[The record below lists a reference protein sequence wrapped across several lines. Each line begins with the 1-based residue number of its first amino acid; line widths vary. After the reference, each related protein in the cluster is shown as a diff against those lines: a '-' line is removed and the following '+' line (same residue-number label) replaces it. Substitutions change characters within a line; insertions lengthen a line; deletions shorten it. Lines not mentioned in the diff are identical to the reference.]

1 MAIFLI
7 FSTVETIAVAFYLIL
22 IGSQTSHQIFFG
34 LSVSRFLSV
43 MVLLVIALL
52 FLILTIIE
60 LRQNAKGKGIFSDL
74 IVNPYALLILFFVSA
89 MLMGLMFYLLTR
101 TPYFGGDFKMII
113 HQSEPLFA
121 WLLLIAAQT
130 CVFIALW
137 VSMYFILNKGKKSV
151 SETKKEFLLLLGF
164 FIFALMAKW
173 FIVSV
178 ASFGPTGTGDEMTYY
193 DMTDSLKRG
202 FFSISQTY
210 HYPPLY
216 PLILVPALAFKQYTF
231 TGIKLINAVVTTSIL
246 FPTYFIS
253 RSYLDSKKS
262 LLLSLLACLLPY
274 NLVFP
279 RRIVSENLYFPIFL
293 WAVFMILKKP
303 AGRRTALVW
312 DIFTGICLGLL
323 YLTRYISL
331 AIIPMFLLAWWV
343 KPFDDNDLLLHPNW
357 KKVLRFLL
365 LITITYAVFSP
376 WVIGALLEK
385 VPVKLILGFVIT
397 STTNATQLTIFNL
410 LIWIALYSAYM
421 ILMAAPVLPLMLKSL
436 NYLNRNNWRDEY
448 GRFIIQIFFIL
459 VAFMAASVR
468 HSWRAYYNVNYP
480 AAIMGRYVL
489 YPCMLF
495 LILGFITLEMHKKD
509 DPSLSRINFIW
520 TLILSF
526 LLVTLAHFIII
537 EQKIISVGPIFL
549 RLESSVDV
557 YHEYLM
563 GYFFFV
569 LVVTLYILYDLHFF
583 NTQKRLVNNLIPLV
597 MLIFFIIGCNDYY
610 DQLIKTQTYPWLSN
624 EIAHQARALLTDDK
638 LSDGISLF
646 VPPHLDNKHE
656 AELYNGLRV
665 RALDNTK
672 IFDFNKENVSN
683 MPTQGGFIVRIYTLQ
698 DAPQYSGERIYRFND
713 MVFTLELVTK

>member
-1 MAIFLI
+1 MTIFL
-7 FSTVETIAVAFYLIL
+7 FLSTVETIAVAIYLIL
-22 IGSQTSHQIFFG
+22 IGSQTSHQAFFG
-34 LSVSRFLSV
+34 LSVSRFFSV
-43 MVLLVIALL
+43 MALLVIVLL
-52 FLILTIIE
+52 FVLLTIIE
-60 LRQNAKGKGIFSDL
+60 LRQNAKRKNFISVL
-74 IVNPYALLILFFVSA
+74 LVNPNMLLMLFSVSA
-89 MLMGLMFYLLTR
+89 MLMGSMFYLLTR
-101 TPYFGGDFKMII
+101 SPYFGGDFKMII

-130 CVFIALW
+130 CFFIALW
-137 VSMYFILNKGKKSV
+137 VSIYFILNKGEKSV
-151 SETKKEFLLLLGF
+151 SETKKELLYVICL
-164 FIFALMAKW
+164 FIVALVVKW
-173 FIVSV
+173 FIVSA

-216 PLILVPALAFKQYTF
+216 PLILVPALVFKQYTF

-262 LLLSLLACLLPY
+262 LFLSLIACLLPY

-293 WAVFMILKKP
+293 WSVFMILKKP
-303 AGRRTALVW
+303 TGRKTDLVW
-312 DIFTGICLGLL
+312 DFFTGICLGLL

-331 AIIPMFLLAWWV
+331 AIIPMFLLAWWI
-343 KPFDDNDLLLHPNW
+343 KPFDNNDLLLHPTW
-357 KKVLRFLL
+357 KKIFRFLL
-365 LITITYAVFSP
+365 LIIIICALFSP

-397 STTNATQLTIFNL
+397 STTNAKQLTILNL
-410 LIWIALYSAYM
+410 LIWILLYSAYM
-421 ILMAAPVLPLMLKSL
+421 ILMAAPVLPLMAKSL
-436 NYLNRNNWRDEY
+436 KHLNKNNWRDEY
-448 GRFIIQIFFIL
+448 GRFIIQIFFLL

-468 HSWRAYYNVNYP
+468 HSWRAYYNGDYP

-495 LILGFITLEMHKKD
+495 IILGFVTLEMHKKNN
-509 DPSLSRINFIW
+509 LSCTQKNFI
-520 TLILSF
+520 LMLVLSF
-526 LLVTLAHFIII
+526 ILVTLAHFIII
-537 EQKIISVGPIFL
+537 EQKVINVGPFFL

-563 GYFFFV
+563 GYFFFI
-569 LVVTLYILYDLHFF
+569 LIATLYTLYDLHFF
-583 NTQKRLVNNLIPLV
+583 NKQRKWVNNVIPLV
-597 MLIFFIIGCNDYY
+597 MSIFFFTGCNDYY
-610 DQLIKTQTYPWLSN
+610 NLLIETQTYPWLSN
-624 EIAHQARALLTDDK
+624 EISHQARALLTDDQ
-638 LSDGISLF
+638 LSNGISLF

-665 RALDNTK
+665 RAIDNTR
-672 IFDFNKENVSN
+672 IFEFNMKNVSN
-683 MPTQGGFIVRIYTLQ
+683 MPTQGGFILHIYSPQ
-698 DAPQYSGERIYRFND
+698 DATQFPGKIYQFNNTL
-713 MVFTLELVTK
+713 FTLEPVIK